1 MSKKRVYVVPHS
13 HWDRE
18 WYFTIEDSNILL
30 AENLDHLLELLEQH
44 EEYHGYVFDAQ
55 MSIVDEYLKVRPD
68 NKERLK
74 RLIEQKRIFVG
85 PWYTQADSL
94 LVHKESLVRNLLYGV
109 KGTETMGHS
118 MNVGYLPDIFG
129 QNTYLPALFHDF
141 DIDYAILQRGIYS
154 DQLDGN
160 TNFLW
165 ESPDGKSVKAN
176 LIPLGYGPGKFLNA
190 EKEFHQERLQP
201 MLEKLAKMNK
211 DTDNLLLPAGGDQVL
226 VREHFPKTIQQL
238 NAQDEQYDYVLSDYE
253 TFMEDTWE
261 EGDFDHTITGELIG
275 TENSRIHNTIR
286 SQRYDIKQ
294 WNSFV
299 EHKMINQ
306 LEPLAVIG
314 KQLGLRY
321 PQEWLDIMWKNLFDV
336 HAHDSIGGCNSDDT
350 NKDIMH
356 RLEKIN
362 RQADGL
368 LNLIKKQL
376 THAIASKLKEDDIVV
391 LFNTN
396 LKPYHGAV
404 ETTVFTKEKD
414 FTLQTM
420 EGQELPVTVTEQE
433 YLSGGKKI
441 VVTAEGDKEVE
452 IPGYY
457 RSQLLVDQAEI
468 PGLGYT
474 TLQVKKGTEI
484 ARMQLDNGTTI
495 ENDNYQVTC
504 NSQGELILKGK
515 RSALT
520 LENFLQFENVA
531 DAGDSYDFS
540 PLPKDEPILLDEAE
554 LIHIEKSSLVQQMI
568 VMHQAAVPADL
579 QERKDTQEKRPLTV
593 YSTIELRKG
602 EDLIRI
608 HHEMDNQARD
618 HRLRALIQTPVK
630 DAETSFG
637 DQGYSII
644 ERPVTN
650 PRMETW
656 REQGYK
662 EAPVPIYTVEQFA
675 GVESAEGH
683 LTAFTKGIKEY
694 EVIAE
699 SGQLALTLFRS
710 VGLLGRDDLLWR
722 PGRASGI
729 NNKVVTTPDAQMTGR
744 MTFDYALYMENENV
758 EEAAL
763 FRLADHYNDRYV
775 SYQKQNLNTFEER
788 LDRFEIPYP
797 ISELPDSHELAA
809 IDNPNVFI
817 SAVKKAHDD
826 DAIIVRL
833 FNPSDK
839 EETVTLASDY
849 LLDQQ
854 LTNLAEEKD
863 EKITASTVAI
873 APKSFQTV
881 KLS

>member
-30 AENLDHLLELLEQH
+30 AENLDHLLELLEQN
-44 EEYHGYVFDAQ
+44 EEYHSYVFDAQ
-55 MSIVDEYLKVRPD
+55 MSIIDEYLKVRPE

-109 KGTETMGHS
+109 KGTKGMGHS

-141 DIDYAILQRGIYS
+141 GIGYAILQRGIYS
-154 DQLDGN
+154 DQLNGN

-165 ESPDGKSVKAN
+165 ESPDGKTVKAN

-190 EKEFHQERLQP
+190 DKDFHQERLQP
-201 MLEKLAKMNK
+201 MLKKLAEMNK

-226 VREHFPKTIQQL
+226 VRDYFPETIQQL
-238 NAQDEQYDYVLSDYE
+238 NAQDEQNEYVLSDYE
-253 TFMEDTWE
+253 TFMKDTWE
-261 EGDFDHTITGELIG
+261 EGDFDHTISGELIG
-275 TENSRIHNTIR
+275 TERSRIHNTIR

-299 EHKMINQ
+299 EHKIINQ

-350 NKDIMH
+350 NRDIIH

-376 THAIASKLKEDDIVV
+376 THAIAGELDDDHIIV

-404 ETTVFTKEKD
+404 ETTIFTKDKD
-414 FTLQTM
+414 FTLQTTD
-420 EGQELPVTVTEQE
+420 GQELAVTITEQE
-433 YLSGGKKI
+433 YMSGGKKI

-457 RSQLLVDQAEI
+457 RSQVLVDQAVI

-474 TLQVKKGTEI
+474 TLQVKKGTDVT
-484 ARMQLDNGTTI
+484 RMRLDNGSTI
-495 ENDNYQVTC
+495 ENDRYMVTS
-504 NSQGELILKGK
+504 NSKGELVLNDK
-515 RSALT
+515 RSTLT
-520 LENFLQFENVA
+520 VENFLQFENVG

-540 PLPKDEPILLDEAE
+540 PLPKEEPIILDKAE
-554 LIHIEKSSLVQQMI
+554 ILTIEKSPLVQQMT

-579 QERKDTQEKRPLTV
+579 KEREDNQVKTPLTV

-602 EDLIRI
+602 EGLIRI
-608 HHEMDNQARD
+608 HHEVDNQSRD

-630 DAETSFG
+630 HAEKSFG

-644 ERPVTN
+644 ERPVSN

-675 GVESAEGH
+675 GVEDGQGH

-694 EVIAE
+694 EVIDE
-699 SGQLALTLFRS
+699 SHQLALTLFRS

-729 NNKVVTTPDAQMTGR
+729 NNKVVTTPDAQMIGR
-744 MTFDYALYMENENV
+744 MSFDYAIYLEGEKV
-758 EEAAL
+758 ETAEL
-763 FRLADHYNDRYV
+763 FRLADHFNERYV
-775 SYQKQNLNTFEER
+775 SYQNQDLNTFEER

-797 ISELPDSHELAA
+797 VNELPDGYGLAA

-817 SAVKKAHDD
+817 SAVKKAHNDD
-826 DAIIVRL
+826 SIIIRL
-833 FNPSDK
+833 YNPTDQ
-839 EETVTLASDY
+839 EETVLLYSDY
-849 LLDQQ
+849 LGNQQ
-854 LTNLAEEKD
+854 KTDLAEEKD
-863 EKITASTVAI
+863 EEITASTVAI
-873 APKSFQTV
+873 APRSYQTV